1 MLFCRAGGNLVISNR
16 SVPTNILMPHV
27 VYPNV
32 SEASAWLSKAFGFS
46 EHFRYGEP
54 SDPDGAQMHF
64 GKAWIMLHKARPG
77 SASPSE
83 IGSATQSLT
92 LFVEDVD
99 GHFENTKAAGARVVE
114 QLHETVYGERQY
126 GVEDLAGHRWLF
138 SRHVRDLN
146 PTEWGAVASQPVK
159 IAPKVSLSPML
170 SVRGAAKAIDFY
182 QAAFE
187 AEVLFRLDGD
197 KEQVVGELAIGET
210 RFWVADESPQH
221 QNFSPD
227 SLGGSTVRMVIVA
240 EDPDAVFQRA
250 LGAGAK
256 TIWPVEDQPYGWR
269 VGRVVD
275 PFGHHWEIG
284 KPLQRVR

>member
-1 MLFCRAGGNLVISNR
+1 VTSNR

-32 SEASAWLSKAFGFS
+32 SEASAWLSKTFGFS

-54 SDPDGAQMHF
+54 SAPDGAQVHF

-77 SASPSE
+77 SGSPAHL
-83 IGSATQSLT
+83 GSATQSLT
-92 LFVEDVD
+92 VFVEDVD
-99 GHFENTKAAGARVVE
+99 GHFEKAKAAGARIVE

-146 PTEWGAVASQPVK
+146 PTEWGAVVSQPVK
-159 IAPKVSLSPML
+159 IVQQVSLSPML
-170 SVRGAAKAIDFY
+170 SVRRGAQAVDFY
-182 QAAFE
+182 QAAFG

-197 KEQVVGELAIGET
+197 KGEVVGELTIGET

-221 QNFSPD
+221 QNFSPE

-240 EDPDAVFQRA
+240 DDPDAVFQRA

-256 TIWPVEDQPYGWR
+256 TVWPVEDQSYGWR

-284 KPLQRVR
+284 KPLQ